1 MGEYRVIQEGI
12 YLLLVAFVVNIFV
25 TMKSMKDSSK
35 VGPILLASNLAA
47 DFHLIIAIFA
57 CGIISVDAIILNDTG
72 LIISL
77 IVGASIANLV
87 FLITNISNLFISDV

>member
-25 TMKSMKDSSK
+25 TMKSIKDSGK
-35 VGPILLASNLAA
+35 IGPILLASNLAA

-57 CGIISVDAIILNDTG
+57 CAITSGDAIILNDTG

-87 FLITNISNLFISDV
+87 FLITYISNLFISDI